1 MSKGIAIS
9 LAELI
14 TRALESR
21 LGDVWTALPGMIQT
35 YDPATC
41 TADVQPVIKR
51 PIPTETEELT
61 HEDLPI
67 IPNVPVAF
75 PRGSGGTFAITWP
88 LVPGDHV
95 MLVFTTLAMGQ
106 WRTKGIPTE
115 PGDVR
120 LHGLGSCMA
129 YPGIGPDAQ
138 LLPGA
143 VLPAL
148 VVDAPAIMLGA
159 AAVAPIANGAAT
171 LAWMKAVID
180 AVTLAGFAPVPPS
193 GPDLP
198 WALVESILSLKV
210 KAE

>member
-1 MSKGIAIS
+1 MKGTTIS

-14 TRALESR
+14 TRAHDSR
-21 LGDVWTALPGMIQT
+21 LGDVWTALPGRIKV
-35 YDPATC
+35 YDPATR
-41 TADVQPVIKR
+41 TADVEPVLKR
-51 PIPTETEELT
+51 PVPTEEETIT

-75 PRGSGGTFAITWP
+75 PRGSGGTCYITWP

-129 YPGIGPDAQ
+129 YPGIGPDAEA
-138 LLPGA
+138 LPGA

-148 VVDAPAIMLGA
+148 VVESPAIMLGA
-159 AAVAPIANGAAT
+159 EAVQPVALGAAT

-198 WALVESILSLKV
+198 YALVESILSLKV
-210 KAE
+210 KSE